1 MLKLAGLL
9 GLTAALGLIGVLKA
23 EDLKRRQR
31 LLEEYLKM
39 LLSLKSKINYFREP
53 LSEHFCEN
61 TEDEKRKAFLLA
73 DEVFIELEGKEAQ
86 ISQIWSEK
94 TEKLYENTPLTGEDL
109 EWVNY
114 PGNFLGQTDCENQQ
128 YQFEYTERGIQ
139 AQIEDAK
146 QAARV
151 KGPLYRKLGFFAG
164 GLIAV
169 ILI

>member
-53 LSEHFCEN
+53 LSEHFCGN
-61 TEDEKRKAFLLA
+61 TENEKRKAFLLA
-73 DEVFIELEGKEAQ
+73 DEVFIELEGREAQ
-86 ISQIWSEK
+86 ISQIWFE
-94 TEKLYENTPLTGEDL
+94 TAEKLYENTPLTGEDL